1 MDIKE
6 LHQEFERRY
15 STLNH
20 PARVKPAF
28 WYLLMIAGLA
38 FLFAWLGWSEPRV
51 PANRRP
57 WIVGVSC
64 GFGFLFLL
72 LAFIAPISWRRLISE
87 IGASAHPIEAIITE
101 ESKIYD
107 HSITFWQIG
116 VMCITM
122 PLVIFGVRMF
132 FDGQQILGGTLT
144 AVGGL
149 IAWINF
155 NYTIFQ
161 PSSEFSKQL
170 SSVLQNNGYD
180 EVGKQRA
187 KAFLQHSFLK
197 TDSTF
202 EITDY
207 WERHDA
213 IQLFGW
219 GRYSTA
225 GDSLSTGIFCL
236 TEYHLMSAQ
245 PLKLVDVLETM
256 ASVHYDRES
265 GTLFGTF
272 SCDETSKTSQ
282 LAGLPWQYL
291 GSCILCRIDSD
302 LIQSIAKR
310 NEKQNPQFM
319 NEIVESWELISEQL
333 GYEMKR

>member
-1 MDIKE
+1 MDTKE

-28 WYLLMIAGLA
+28 WYLLMIAG

-87 IGASAHPIEAIITE
+87 IGASAHPIEAIINE

-107 HSITFWQIG
+107 HWITFWQIG
-116 VMCITM
+116 VLCITL
-122 PLVIFGVRMF
+122 PL
-132 FDGQQILGGTLT
+132 
-144 AVGGL
+144 GL
-149 IAWINF
+149 IALINF

-161 PSSEFSKQL
+161 PSSQFSLQL
-170 SSVLQNNGYD
+170 SSVLQNKGYR
-180 EVGKQRA
+180 ETEKQRA
-187 KAFLQHSFLK
+187 KAFLKHSFLK
-197 TDSTF
+197 TDSSF

-207 WERHDA
+207 WQRADG
-213 IQLFGW
+213 IQIFGW

-225 GDSLSTGIFCL
+225 GDRLSTGIFCL
-236 TEYHLMSAQ
+236 AEYHIMSTQ
-245 PLKLVDVLETM
+245 LLKLAEAMETM

-265 GTLFGTF
+265 GTVFGTF
-272 SCDETSKTSQ
+272 SYDETSKTSQ

-319 NEIVESWELISEQL
+319 SEIVESWELISEQL
-333 GYEMKR
+333 GYEMQQ